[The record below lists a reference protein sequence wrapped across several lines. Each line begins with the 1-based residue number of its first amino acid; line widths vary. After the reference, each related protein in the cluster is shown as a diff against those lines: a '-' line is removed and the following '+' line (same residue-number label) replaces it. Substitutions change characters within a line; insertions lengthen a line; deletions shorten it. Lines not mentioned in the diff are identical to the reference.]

1 MKRIFPIVAILVFC
15 LTAPETRVGGQIPS
29 AETSIPF
36 RFVSWGDTRGST
48 SGVNTAVLSSL
59 SNQADQLFPT
69 FSLLAGDLC
78 YSFDGVCTSLDSS
91 GWMYAVNG
99 GNNPGNGMFNIT
111 FVTRGNHDTGPGL
124 GAWQGFFDM
133 QGVAS
138 LVGASNFS
146 AQTEDATYSFDYS
159 NSHFVSVDVPG
170 DVNIISTAQILSL
183 DADLT
188 SAEARGVTHT
198 FLFWHGPIYCVDG
211 HCSYTSVQGSA
222 APAAL
227 VAVLNNHPSITATFH
242 GHEHVN
248 TYTHLDST
256 RITGLT
262 HPFEQFV
269 TGEAGA
275 PPNSCDKVNR
285 FSYCTNLP
293 GFVTVDVNGYEVT
306 VSQFHR
312 GGGTTPARPWTFP
325 KAAPA
330 VTRAPGPLTFSSQ
343 NVGTTSPPQSVTV
356 TNSGTVELVFNSTPV
371 ISGDFAFADAGTCGS
386 TLALGASCV
395 LNVNFTP
402 TAAGTRTGTVSLN
415 DNAPDSPQTIP
426 LSGTGFA
433 PTPTVRV
440 SPTSLNFGKV
450 KIGTTSAPRTVT
462 VANTG
467 NSPVVILSVASTGPF
482 AQTNNCPGSLP
493 VAASCAMSVTFAPK
507 AAGAVTG
514 RLTIT
519 DNAVGSPQVV
529 TLSGQGSKK

>member
-1 MKRIFPIVAILVFC
+1 MKRIFPILAILAIC
-15 LTAPETRVGGQIPS
+15 LTAPQTHVGGQIPS
-29 AETSIPF
+29 AEASIPF

-59 SNQADQLFPT
+59 SNQADQLSPT

-78 YSFDGVCTSLDSS
+78 YSFDSVCTSLDTN
-91 GWMYAVNG
+91 GWMYAING
-99 GNNPGNGMFNIT
+99 GAPGNGMFNIT
-111 FVTRGNHDTGPGL
+111 FVTRGNHDTGSGL

-138 LVGASNFS
+138 FVGASNFS

-159 NSHFVSVDVPG
+159 NSHLVSVDVPG
-170 DVNIISTAQILSL
+170 DVAIISTSQISWL

-227 VAVLNNHPSITATFH
+227 VTVLNNHPSITATFH

-256 RITGLT
+256 RIPGLT

-275 PPNSCDKVNR
+275 PRNDCTKVNR
-285 FSYCTNLP
+285 FSYCTNSP

-306 VSQFHR
+306 VNQYLQ
-312 GGGTTPARPWTFP
+312 GGGTTPDHTWTFT

-330 VTRAPGPLTFSSQ
+330 VTLAPGFLTFGSQ
-343 NVGTTSPPQSVTV
+343 TVGTTSAPQSVTI
-356 TNSGTVELVFNSTPV
+356 TNTGSAELVSNGSPTT
-371 ISGDFAFADAGTCGS
+371 SGDFAFADSGTCGT
-386 TLALGASCV
+386 TLAAEASCL

-402 TAAGTRTGTVSLN
+402 TAAGTRTGAVTIN
-415 DNAPDSPQTIP
+415 DNSPDSPQMVP
-426 LSGTGFA
+426 LTGTGVA
-433 PTPTVRV
+433 QTPTVSV
-440 SPTSLNFGKV
+440 SPTSLNFGKQ
-450 KIGTTSAPRTVT
+450 KIGTISAPRTVT
-462 VANTG
+462 VTNTG
-467 NSPVVILSVASTGPF
+467 VSPVVISSVMTTAPF
-482 AQTNNCPGSLP
+482 AQTNHCLGSLP
-493 VAASCAMSVTFAPK
+493 VATSCTISVTFVPK
-507 AAGAVTG
+507 TNRAQTRRV
-514 RLTIT
+514 TIT
-519 DNAVGSPQVV
+519 NNAAGSPQVV